1 MKIIKKLNIKKIFRS
16 LKTGVLSTN
25 IFFILFIA
33 FFSTLALAATLTLT
47 HKDNRIPSGASECS
61 SSQTGFG
68 LGNDRTE
75 NPRDVI
81 WSDDGTMVFTV
92 NKDMQGDSDPLNLSM
107 NKVST
112 LFELNTVKTF
122 LGTHTCDDIDGFN
135 PKHSSFT
142 AQGANIQGGEFRS
155 IHIAQGGKIFY
166 IQSSRAEVIRY
177 DLSTPF
183 DFRTAR
189 YVQEFDF
196 NDDSIG
202 GFSMSRDGTKLYSID
217 ANENTPTLVS
227 YSLSTAFDI
236 TSATQIHS
244 VDLRTIGIADN
255 TSARDIEFSDDGSA
269 MFISVF
275 KGSDHTNSI
284 QQFSLGKNFDVSTA
298 THVGGHDFLYHLSP
312 GGALRAAD
320 TGKGYPAGHGIIWGF
335 SFSSDG
341 MKLFI
346 LQVDDGQSVD
356 NIYQFDLECPYGLV
370 ACVSNPTASISSQVE
385 LAKQNIALNV
395 STIFKRF
402 EWIKRNRD
410 EENLTSH
417 KINLNYPNPLLEAL
431 ALNLEPSAKKTVA
444 SLVSKNQK
452 DKKKSKWSTWSLGDI
467 YIGNFEKLGFEN
479 AKSIK
484 AKGVTIGA
492 DRKFGE
498 NKFFGWAIRYG
509 DNKSNIYTSQQNTEM
524 ESLTLNLYGITPTK
538 DDKYINAVLGLS
550 ALRIDSIYLGK
561 ISGRRNGQ
569 QAFSSINLRTKNNYG
584 KLNITPS
591 GKFTYGITRLS
602 EYTDFISMT
611 IDGPATD
618 VRYESDTFESGELAA
633 GILFETE
640 KFETER
646 GSFRPMGA
654 INLFYD
660 FTPDIHYNYSLQGS
674 SQVNQETITGAYSKR
689 NLRTSIGF
697 ESIYGDGYTVTPIY
711 EKVSKIE
718 RGKIRQTISETFIIK
733 FSRTKEENNSS
744 FALNFD
750 PLSDNPANLSYT
762 KKVNGFDVKLNTN
775 YLGFNNNIDYF
786 TNFEISG
793 TF

>member
-1 MKIIKKLNIKKIFRS
+1 MLKQFKKFKRLILIS
-16 LKTGVLSTN
+16 TLKPKVFL
-25 IFFILFIA
+25 ILFA
-33 FFSTLALAATLTLT
+33 LFFSSLAFAATLTVTLI
-47 HKDNRIPSGASECS
+47 DGRIPSHNSSFCKNSAGEYDLNKDSTEDPLDVAFSTDGLQVFSVNFSQSSAHSGYGNMNMNRLSKPFDMKSVISDNTPGVGKPSLNCDDIDSFKVANLAGASDNRLRNIVVADGGSKFFISNSVGRIMRFDLSTPNEFKTNTFVQS
-61 SSQTGFG
+61 IVPDAEMHGFA
-68 LGNDRTE
+68 
-75 NPRDVI
+75 I
-81 WSDDGTMVFTV
+81 SDDGTKLITIRFT
-92 NKDMQGDSDPLNLSM
+92 D
-107 NKVST
+107 
-112 LFELNTVKTF
+112 
-122 LGTHTCDDIDGFN
+122 
-135 PKHSSFT
+135 
-142 AQGANIQGGEFRS
+142 
-155 IHIAQGGKIFY
+155 
-166 IQSSRAEVIRY
+166 
-177 DLSTPF
+177 STPLVTTYQLPNPY
-183 DFRTAR
+183 DIS
-189 YVQEFDF
+189 
-196 NDDSIG
+196 SI
-202 GFSMSRDGTKLYSID
+202 
-217 ANENTPTLVS
+217 
-227 YSLSTAFDI
+227 
-236 TSATQIHS
+236 TQIHQ
-244 VDLRTIGIADN
+244 VDLTDIGITLPTGVN
-255 TSARDIEFSDDGSA
+255 YGRDIEFSKSGHA
-269 MFISVF
+269 MFVLIQDSRAGAPVDQ
-275 KGSDHTNSI
+275 SDI
-284 QQFSLGKNFDVSTA
+284 YQFTLEKKFDVSTA
-298 THVGGHDFLYHLSP
+298 TFVGNYDVNNLNTGNGLGHP
-312 GGALRAAD
+312 V
-320 TGKGYPAGHGIIWGF
+320 GF
-335 SFSSDG
+335 TFSSDG
-341 MKLFI
+341 MRMFMVQI
-346 LQVDDGQSVD
+346 MTGAGVDQINS
-356 NIYQFDLECPYGLV
+356 YQLECPYGLV
-370 ACVSNPTASISSQVE
+370 ACVSDPTASIGSQVE
-385 LAKQNIALNV
+385 LAKQNIALNI

-410 EENLTSH
+410 EEDLTSH
-417 KINLNYPNPLLEAL
+417 NINLNYPNPLLEAL
-431 ALNLEPSAKKTVA
+431 AMNLEPSAKKTVA

-611 IDGPATD
+611 IDGPTTD

-660 FTPDIHYNYSLQGS
+660 FTPDIHYNYSIQGS
-674 SQVNQETITGAYSKR
+674 SEVNRDTINGAYSKR

-775 YLGFNNNIDYF
+775 YLGFNNSIDYF

-793 TF
+793 IF